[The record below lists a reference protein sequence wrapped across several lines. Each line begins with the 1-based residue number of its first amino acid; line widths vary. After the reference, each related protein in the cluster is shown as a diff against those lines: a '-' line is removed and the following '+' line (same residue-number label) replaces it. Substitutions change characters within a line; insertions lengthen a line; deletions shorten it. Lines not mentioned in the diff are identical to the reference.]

1 MNDRRKETLN
11 PIIKKHV
18 NTIPA
23 INGNNEFQTRIYSDC
38 FSSYRENDFN
48 QMHYVL
54 HRVNHSVWFGQ
65 GNSHTNTVEGL
76 WGCLKR
82 ISNNFTGV
90 NFKLLNE
97 LENNGI
103 NPKDYIDDW
112 ICYCLFKR

>member
-1 MNDRRKETLN
+1 MIL
-11 PIIKKHV
+11 IKC
-18 NTIPA
+18 T
-23 INGNNEFQTRIYSDC
+23 
-38 FSSYRENDFN
+38 
-48 QMHYVL
+48 YVL

-65 GNSHTNTVEGL
+65 GNFHTNTVEGL

-103 NPKDYIDDW
+103 KPKDYIYDW
-112 ICYCLFKR
+112 ICYCLFKRELEKKKLNEEQSRDYLFYLLTYN